1 MSKICDLTGA
11 RPMTGSNVSHSNRHT
26 RRRWEPNL
34 KKKRIFLV
42 EENKWVT
49 VKMTAS
55 AIKTLSKKGLKS
67 VLKMRNRIVR
77 QNPSVKIPAAPSFLT
92 KAR

>member
-1 MSKICDLTGA
+1 MAKICDLTGA
-11 RPMTGSNVSHSNRHT
+11 RPLTGSNVSHSNRHT

-49 VKMTAS
+49 VKLTAS
-55 AIKTLSKKGLKS
+55 ALKTLSKKGLKS

-77 QNPSVKIPAAPSFLT
+77 QNPSVKIPKAPSFLT
-92 KAR
+92 KAS